1 MLTRDPA
8 RARHLAGP
16 GVEVIRGD
24 VRDPVQVARAVH
36 GAGTVVSAV
45 HGFTGPGGVC
55 PASVDRAGNAS
66 LIGAAA
72 RAGATFVLVSVVG
85 AAPSHPIGLFRAK
98 HAAEETLR
106 ASGIPWAIVRATA
119 FMETWATIMGRPLL
133 ASGKILVFGRGDNPV
148 NFVSAADVAALI
160 ELTVTD
166 PGLRGQVV
174 ELGGPD
180 NFTFNQLAAILQQS
194 TGRHATVRHIP
205 RPALQV
211 MAFLT
216 GASQARAGPPG
227 PGRARHGHPRH
238 DLRPRPGPAGIPGPA
253 EHRHA
258 VSSQTA
264 AGLTARAPAAPRTA
278 AKAGHQTSCTPPARA
293 MGPPTRHR
301 SPPASRPACPSRAAH
316 PIRSP
321 ATGHLQHPY
330 RAGTR
335 AHPAPGFRAVPAKP
349 GPGTAI
355 DPGT

>member
-1 MLTRDPA
+1 MVIVVAGGTGTLGTRLVPRLAGQGLAIRVLTRDPA

-16 GVEVIRGD
+16 GVEVVRGD
-24 VRDPVQVARAVH
+24 VRDPVQVARAVR
-36 GAGTVVSAV
+36 GACTVVSAV

-194 TGRHATVRHIP
+194 TGRSGTVRHIP

-216 GASQARAGPPG
+216 GATKPALARQARA
-227 PGRARHGHPRH
+227 ALAM
-238 DLRPRPGPAGIPGPA
+238 DTLDMTFDPGPARRAFPGLPN
-253 EHRHA
+253 
-258 VSSQTA
+258 TD
-264 AGLTARAPAAPRTA
+264 
-278 AKAGHQTSCTPPARA
+278 
-293 MGPPTRHR
+293 M
-301 SPPASRPACPSRAAH
+301 PSALKELLA
-316 PIRSP
+316 
-321 ATGHLQHPY
+321 
-330 RAGTR
+330 
-335 AHPAPGFRAVPAKP
+335 
-349 GPGTAI
+349 
-355 DPGT
+355 